1 MLSWT
6 QMQLCT
12 DRTMSSRGKK
22 WKVNR
27 KEPTGFDQQCKTD
40 GEINCQFEGSHLSKY
55 EMDRKTISG
64 GMGICG
70 DCKASRKVYNVLEK
84 MVGCSTYIKSSSRCV
99 LAAAIILQLIKTAAT
114 HLKLMPTPIFWILQY
129 FHFLPNLEF
138 RPYGHMAK
146 LDWSDQNQI
155 VAKHKP
161 QCSLEPKPPKRPDPE
176 TQKWICQS
184 IFVFNAF
191 IIHYRKEHLYSP
203 LQQRRRQGWTSNTTA
218 GLSTWLLRSDL
229 ASFGMSK
236 CSHFGFYGRQLLL
249 REATEKKTFL
259 FGIKSLFESQIYG
272 MGGGSTSLGL
282 CPK

>member
-84 MVGCSTYIKSSSRCV
+84 MVGCSTYRRKSIKSSSRCV
-99 LAAAIILQLIKTAAT
+99 LASAIILQLIKTAAT

-138 RPYGHMAK
+138 CPYGHMAK

-176 TQKWICQS
+176 TQKM
-184 IFVFNAF
+184 
-191 IIHYRKEHLYSP
+191 Y
-203 LQQRRRQGWTSNTTA
+203 
-218 GLSTWLLRSDL
+218 LSEYFCL
-229 ASFGMSK
+229 
-236 CSHFGFYGRQLLL
+236 
-249 REATEKKTFL
+249 
-259 FGIKSLFESQIYG
+259 
-272 MGGGSTSLGL
+272 
-282 CPK
+282 